1 MVEED
6 AKMFISISVRDDYS
20 ELLRVSAVYRTPL
33 SSRSG
38 AIVSLGDIRP
48 RWNAHIDVE
57 LTL

>member
-38 AIVSLGDIRP
+38 EIVSPGDIRP
-48 RWNAHIDVE
+48 RTRLCFDMDAP
-57 LTL
+57 L